1 MQNWIVNVSAGH
13 STALK
18 CKLPWASCT
27 DETTSFDIKQYL
39 AAPTAH
45 LATCH
50 LLLLE
55 RHVGQLL
62 SCLPTS
68 RGLHAQI
75 CRHCLEP
82 LAVFNQA
89 DCKKFESNDWSCVLG
104 ITEMVQIAVLCSPNI
119 WGRKKNWS
127 KESKAFCLI
136 SLQSATCRSV
146 RFQKVW
152 LKNRFTNTGNVT
164 PKMTQVITPR
174 SKDLQSGNLKV
185 NTA

>member
-13 STALK
+13 FTALK
-18 CKLPWASCT
+18 WKLPWASCT
-27 DETTSFDIKQYL
+27 GETTSFGIKQYL
-39 AAPTAH
+39 AAATAH
-45 LATCH
+45 LAICH

-89 DCKKFESNDWSCVLG
+89 HCKKCESNDWSCVLG

-119 WGRKKNWS
+119 WGRKKIGAKNPKLAWLACSQQHAALWDFRKFGS
-127 KESKAFCLI
+127 K
-136 SLQSATCRSV
+136 
-146 RFQKVW
+146 
-152 LKNRFTNTGNVT
+152 
-164 PKMTQVITPR
+164 P
-174 SKDLQSGNLKV
+174 DLQTQEMSPPKWPK
-185 NTA
+185 